1 MHGVLKRVPNGIP
14 VLALLCALASAASA
28 APLTFNT
35 ALPIS
40 KDEWILREQFVY
52 MKSTDDPTPMNRRM
66 AVSGLMSMLGY
77 GVTRDF
83 AVFAVLPYAD
93 KRLSMN
99 MGGQT
104 VNRSQT
110 GFGDAMFMGRYT
122 AFEVNAAGHTFR
134 IAPLLGVKAPTGG
147 DRASDRLGR
156 LPPMLQ
162 PGSGSW
168 DWQGGAVASFQSL
181 DWGADAQL
189 AYQSN
194 GEANGFRAGASSRFD
209 LSVQRR
215 LWPGVLD
222 EGVPDFLYVGLE
234 ANLIHVTKNRVNG
247 TDDPNTGGTTL
258 YLTPTLQYVTRKWV
272 LEAGIQIPVS
282 QRLNGTAL
290 KNDYI
295 LTTGFRHNF

>member
-1 MHGVLKRVPNGIP
+1 MNVSPGNI
-14 VLALLCALASAASA
+14 LALAMLCAWAGAANA
-28 APLTFNT
+28 APLTFST

-52 MKSTDDPTPMNRRM
+52 MKSTDDPSSMNRRM
-66 AVSGLMSMLGY
+66 EVSGLMSVLGY
-77 GVTRDF
+77 GVSRDF

-99 MGGQT
+99 MGGADVT
-104 VNRSQT
+104 RSEA
-110 GFGDAMFMGRYT
+110 GFGDATFMGRYT
-122 AFEVNAAGHTFR
+122 AFEANATGHTFR
-134 IAPLLGVKAPTGG
+134 IAPFLAVTAPTGD

-189 AYQSN
+189 AYQRN
-194 GEANGFRAGASSRFD
+194 GEANGFRAGAVSRLD

-215 LWPGVLD
+215 LWPVTLG
-222 EGVPDFLYVGLE
+222 EGVPSFLYGGLE
-234 ANLIHVTKNRVNG
+234 ANLIHVAKDQVNG
-247 TDDPNTGGTTL
+247 TDDPNSGGTTL
-258 YLTPTLQYVTRKWV
+258 FLTPTVQYVTRKWV

-282 QRLNGTAL
+282 QRLNGSAL
-290 KNDYI
+290 RNDYI
-295 LTTGFRHNF
+295 LTTGFRLNF